1 MRSTAAALAGLLALV
16 AGHPVVTGALPPA
29 PAATGWQSFEGTWAA
44 AGRRI
49 PIEVEGGGTAVI
61 VEFSGAIVLKGG
73 SKLGRGFQGRL
84 IGYDDGQGL
93 SAGRAVWTDEHGEQ
107 VYSRLR
113 GERLEAGKRL
123 VGTITGGTG
132 RYAGLEGEYSLTWK
146 YMIPGE
152 DGTFEVLAVDLSG
165 RFRRA
170 GASP

>member
-1 MRSTAAALAGLLALV
+1 
-16 AGHPVVTGALPPA
+16 
-29 PAATGWQSFEGTWAA
+29 
-44 AGRRI
+44 
-49 PIEVEGGGTAVI
+49 
-61 VEFSGAIVLKGG
+61 
-73 SKLGRGFQGRL
+73 
-84 IGYDDGQGL
+84 
-93 SAGRAVWTDEHGEQ
+93 VWTDEHGEQ

-152 DGTFEVLAVDLSG
+152 DGTLEVLAVDLSG